1 MKYINL
7 SSLVRNANENSDI
20 FSLAAKKAIAVDIA
34 IVNTSGSINN
44 FSTSEES
51 SFKFTAA
58 TEITGFSGGTN
69 GKLITIH
76 NANANS
82 LIIANDSPS
91 SSSGNK
97 IYTGSG
103 SNLTLLTNS
112 SILLQYDS
120 DSSVWRII
128 GGSGGGGSSGAAGL
142 TYQITST
149 PLGTLKVGMP
159 VYWNGTNYAPA
170 NANTNTKIPT
180 AIVKELNANDYTV
193 QFGGTLTL
201 TNIEWNEITNV
212 TGGLS
217 TSSGSNI
224 YFLGDV
230 DDGTITNVSP
240 IFSIPLLN
248 CVKNDS
254 TDSTVEIKFGTLTST
269 LLNESYSREREIFTA
284 NGSNLTFGLT
294 LTPYSRN
301 TTLVTI
307 DGVVQQS
314 NAFSISNKNII
325 FSEAPPINSEI
336 EINYVTQKNL
346 NYASITKHVEV
357 TSVAKTAFTLPVTPS
372 SESEVMAWVGGS
384 YQDNSNFILN
394 GNVLTFDT
402 TVDIGVKVQ
411 FVIFSSILFTDFP
424 FIKRKSIAIS
434 NSGTKTLID
443 VFGNQASG
451 RYDFHLISNPL
462 IGGTIR
468 LQETDP
474 INVRVET
481 FSTDISSTASTNN
494 KLNIYIN
501 GSGNL
506 EFQNL
511 LGSSIS
517 IMLERHQ

>member
-20 FSLAAKKAIAVDIA
+20 FSLTAKKAIAVDIA

-58 TEITGFSGGTN
+58 TEITGFSGGTD

-82 LIIANDSPS
+82 LIIVNDSPS

-112 SILLQYDS
+112 SILLQYDINS
-120 DSSVWRII
+120 TIWRVI
-128 GGSGGGGSSGAAGL
+128 GGSGGGGGSSAGL
-142 TYQITST
+142 TYQITTT

-159 VYWNGTNYAPA
+159 VYWNGTTYAPA

-180 AIVKELNANDYTV
+180 AIIKEINANDYTV
-193 QFGGTLTL
+193 QFGGILSL
-201 TNIEWNEITNV
+201 TNSDWNQLTNV

-224 YFLGDV
+224 YFLSDV
-230 DDGTITNVSP
+230 NDGGITNVSP
-240 IFSIPLLN
+240 IFSVPVLN
-248 CVKNDS
+248 CIKNDS
-254 TDSTVEIKFGTLTST
+254 TDSTVEIKFGTLSST
-269 LLNESYSREREIFTA
+269 LTDESYSRERETFTG

-301 TTLVTI
+301 TTTVSI
-307 DGVVQQS
+307 DGVLQQS
-314 NAFSISNKNII
+314 DSFSISNKNIV
-325 FSEAPPINSEI
+325 FSGSPPPNSEI
-336 EINYVTQKNL
+336 EVNYVTQKNL
-346 NYASITKHVEV
+346 NYANIIKHVEV
-357 TSVAKTAFTLPVTPS
+357 TSTSKTAFTLPVTPS

-384 YQDNSNFILN
+384 YQDNSNFTLS
-394 GNVLTFDT
+394 GNILTFDT
-402 TVDIGVKVQ
+402 IVDSGVKVQ
-411 FVIFSSILFTDFP
+411 FVIFTSVQFTDFP

-434 NSGTKTLID
+434 NNGTKTLID
-443 VFGNQASG
+443 AFGNQASG
-451 RYDFHLISNPL
+451 KYDFHIISNPL
-462 IGGTIR
+462 IGGTVR
-468 LQETDP
+468 VQETDP

-481 FSTDISSTASTNN
+481 FSTDISSTVSTSS

-511 LGSSIS
+511 LGSSITL
-517 IMLERHQ
+517 MLERHQ